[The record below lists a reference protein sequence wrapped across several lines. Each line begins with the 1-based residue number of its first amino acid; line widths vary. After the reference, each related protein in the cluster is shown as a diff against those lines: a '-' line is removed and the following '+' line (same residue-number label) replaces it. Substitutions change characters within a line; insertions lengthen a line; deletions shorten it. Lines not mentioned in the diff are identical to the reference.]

1 MSELLLELDLVDD
14 GQVSELDDA
23 LLELD
28 LVDDGQVSELD
39 DALLELE
46 LTEDDW
52 CTELEETLLVWEL
65 DCTDDDRWLLDGVAD
80 EVVGFWLLVSDVE

>member
-1 MSELLLELDLVDD
+1 M
-14 GQVSELDDA
+14 
-23 LLELD
+23 
-28 LVDDGQVSELD
+28 SELD

-65 DCTDDDRWLLDGVAD
+65 DCTDDETWLLDGVAD
-80 EVVGFWLLVSDVE
+80 EVVGYWLLVSDVE